1 METTSF
7 NIPSLSC
14 SVCSNKIQSELRVL
28 DGVEQVNVDMKTQSV
43 NISYNPAEVQP
54 QDISKKISSMGY
66 EVLK

>member
-14 SVCSNKIQSELRVL
+14 SVCSNKIQGELRGL
-28 DGVEQVNVDMKTQSV
+28 DGVENVHVDMKTQSV
-43 NISYNPAEVQP
+43 NISYNPDEVQP
-54 QDISKKISSMGY
+54 QDISIKIASMGY

>member
-14 SVCSNKIQSELRVL
+14 SVCSNRIQSELRVL
-28 DGVEQVNVDMKTQSV
+28 DGVERVNVDMKTQSV
-43 NISYNPAEVQP
+43 NISYNPQEVQP
-54 QDISKKISSMGY
+54 QDISKKITSMGF

>member
-14 SVCSNKIQSELRVL
+14 SVCSNRIQSELRVL
-28 DGVEQVNVDMKTQSV
+28 DGVERVNVDMKTQSV
-43 NISYNPAEVQP
+43 NISYNPQEIQP
-54 QDISKKISSMGY
+54 KDISKKITSMGF